1 MNKDELLD
9 ELYNHI
15 LEGNKLP
22 VIDLTNKG
30 LDLGLTPSELLWDSM
45 IPGLEE
51 VGRLFE
57 TGEYFVPE
65 MLVSARAMQSAMDIL
80 TPLMEKEG
88 TKKLGKFLM
97 ATVKGDM
104 HDIGK
109 NLCNT
114 MLSGAGFE
122 IIDLGINVSPEVI
135 ADSVKDKKP
144 DCIGFSAFLT
154 TTMPMFK
161 KNIEIL
167 DNANLRKDVKIIVGG
182 APVTKEYADMC
193 TADGYAKNATECVR
207 VVKNLLNIEHKNFER
222 NTDVNIVVDK
232 FENIVKPSHKSK

>member
-1 MNKDELLD
+1 MNKEELLD

-15 LEGNKLP
+15 LNGNKSP

-65 MLVSARAMQSAMDIL
+65 MLVSARSMQGAMDIL
-80 TPLMEKEG
+80 TPLMAKEG

-114 MLSGAGFE
+114 MLGGAGFE
-122 IIDLGINVSPEVI
+122 IIDLGINVPPEVI
-135 ADSVKDKKP
+135 VESVKDHKP

-167 DNANLRKDVKIIVGG
+167 DHANLRKDVKIIIGG

-207 VVKNLLNIEHKNFER
+207 VVKELLNIKQK
-222 NTDVNIVVDK
+222 TIDKKDVGNVVNKVED
-232 FENIVKPSHKSK
+232 IVK

>member
-104 HDIGK
+104 HEIGR
-109 NLCNT
+109 
-114 MLSGAGFE
+114 AH
-122 IIDLGINVSPEVI
+122 V
-135 ADSVKDKKP
+135 
-144 DCIGFSAFLT
+144 
-154 TTMPMFK
+154 
-161 KNIEIL
+161 
-167 DNANLRKDVKIIVGG
+167 
-182 APVTKEYADMC
+182 
-193 TADGYAKNATECVR
+193 
-207 VVKNLLNIEHKNFER
+207 
-222 NTDVNIVVDK
+222 
-232 FENIVKPSHKSK
+232 